1 MTVQY
6 ITSPF
11 IQVSQTWGAKS
22 MEGGNLYIQ
31 VQISPP
37 LRQETLRLT
46 IIVQY

>member
-31 VQISPP
+31 VQIFPP